1 MTTINLKTTTGKSLG
16 QIDFPENPSEVTLSQ
31 YVDFQA
37 AFETLENWRKENDGQ
52 DFNSFSYRRG
62 ELQKMIAC
70 VAAFI
75 GKDISTLPVG
85 RFLSRRDLDFETS
98 EVTINS
104 LFNAIQVVMSRYKCG
119 LPEPKMDTVASRMNQ
134 YQNWF
139 SRLKIIIVRHKR
151 RRNQVH
157 LFYPKRASVKN
168 IATSYLDY
176 WFNYNGKKYVLPSMY
191 RDAITNQE
199 KFESVATAQAVE
211 ALTKWEIYQRNFKA
225 GLVDTG
231 FTFSII
237 LLIIATFA
245 QADGD
250 QFPDTDPEIDRYIS
264 DRVVYFKNVDMQVG
278 LDVLAFF
285 FVGTHPLKQTQVS
298 SFSLS
303 RPKSRP
309 KTSMKWTLGQR
320 RG

>member
-75 GKDISTLPVG
+75 GKDVSALPVG
-85 RFLSRRDLDFETS
+85 KFLGRRDLDFETS

-104 LFNAIQVVMSRYKCG
+104 LFNAIQVVMSRYRPG
-119 LPEPKMDTVASRMNQ
+119 PIDG
-134 YQNWF
+134 
-139 SRLKIIIVRHKR
+139 
-151 RRNQVH
+151 
-157 LFYPKRASVKN
+157 
-168 IATSYLDY
+168 DY
-176 WFNYNGKKYVLPSMY
+176 WFHYRDKKYKLPGVY

-199 KFESVATAQAVE
+199 KFESVATAQVVE

-225 GLVDTG
+225 GAVDTG

-264 DRVVYFKNVDMQVG
+264 DRVVYFKDVDMQVG

-285 FVGTHPLKQTQVS
+285 FVGTQVSKQTQVS
-298 SFSLS
+298 NFSS
-303 RPKSRP
+303 NRPKSRP
-309 KTSMKWTLGQR
+309 KTNMRWTLGQR